1 MKKII
6 LILIIPVILF
16 IVGCKRELEY
26 EFLTHG
32 DTLYRLEKRS
42 GKISV
47 VENSKIITLEEQTID
62 ITVLS
67 KTKTWS
73 DISPPWVKYSRP
85 KSNTVKLS
93 LKTRWR
99 DGNLYFIFT
108 ATGFYKKSKYSFL
121 YKESY
126 PVVEYFSLKLYDSN
140 DFIIIEKQIT
150 SDEMYRL
157 FDEQGK
163 YLGIEINSSI
173 PCTAETYLSIEDWSC
188 DWELL

>member
-6 LILIIPVILF
+6 LILIIPVIFF

-47 VENSKIITLEEQTID
+47 VENSKIITLEESTTDIVKEN
-62 ITVLS
+62 ITVLNT
-67 KTKTWS
+67 TKTWHK
-73 DISPPWVKYSRP
+73 INLKQYNIILSR
-85 KSNTVKLS
+85 TDTIEVS
-93 LKTRWR
+93 LRTRWR

-108 ATGFYKKSKYSFL
+108 MKRLGMPGAYSGIRYFL
-121 YKESY
+121 
-126 PVVEYFSLKLYDSN
+126 LRLLDS
-140 DFIIIEKQIT
+140 DGFIIIEKRI
-150 SDEMYRL
+150 DIDDMNIL
-157 FDEQGK
+157 VDEQGK
-163 YLGIEINSSI
+163 HIGMGTNSRI

-188 DWELL
+188 GWKLF